1 MRLPK
6 FLSKTFIEDAPDLKR
21 RGFLFGALA
30 TTLVVAAPKSFFIMP
45 PAPRLIMAVD
55 PVSNKLLLDLPLQ
68 QMMAILRKLDEQVLD
83 VSAIPRWV
91 VINKDHY
98 DMLVGENTRFAG
110 PVT

>member
-1 MRLPK
+1 
-6 FLSKTFIEDAPDLKR
+6 
-21 RGFLFGALA
+21 
-30 TTLVVAAPKSFFIMP
+30 
-45 PAPRLIMAVD
+45 
-55 PVSNKLLLDLPLQ
+55 
-68 QMMAILRKLDEQVLD
+68 MMAILRKLDEQVLD